1 MIQTA
6 TLNIN
11 RTLSNFCRTVE
22 SESYERSRRV
32 IYVVSFQGQL
42 STVLNNVTLDYVL
55 ILRKVFKFQNKS
67 LISFSP

>member
-32 IYVVSFQGQL
+32 IICRKLPRSTKYCFKQRHIGLCTDLKESFQ
-42 STVLNNVTLDYVL
+42 
-55 ILRKVFKFQNKS
+55 IPK
-67 LISFSP
+67 